1 MENVNRES
9 QSNKVEGLMNAA
21 PDLIDE
27 MLHNEGLSRSKFAI
41 TPERL
46 AMLKDFSTLLS
57 VLMNLVLIIFVE
69 RRNHYRE
76 VYVPQ
81 FATDMIVYG
90 GII

>member
-1 MENVNRES
+1 
-9 QSNKVEGLMNAA
+9 VEGLMNAA

-69 RRNHYRE
+69 RTNHYRE
-76 VYVPQ
+76 VYVP
-81 FATDMIVYG
+81 
-90 GII
+90 